1 MSILNAIF
9 QKKNTQKIVSAVD
22 FYNPY
27 FSGAYDPNK
36 NITYVAVCDELAR
49 SISKCRPVVTLKGE
63 PATSKKY
70 IEELLT
76 LRPNPLMSA
85 PVWWETMARDYF
97 TLFNAIA
104 WLEYDYSNFKQPL
117 KSIWPLDVDKNSLE
131 VARSSNGE
139 IYVKFSLDGIERYVN
154 HNDLLIIS
162 RNVKPSAF
170 FGQISPAA
178 NQTLKVLQAN
188 YEGVEQA
195 IKTSAFIRYL
205 VTTNTLINED
215 EKKKKAKYFAETYLG
230 KDSSGV
236 VYVDQA
242 QNITRVESAPRNAN
256 VDETKAFKDE
266 IYEYLGSNQKVTK
279 GEANEDE
286 WQSHYESALEP
297 FFIKCEAELTYKLFT
312 KGERSAGNKIEID
325 ADRLH
330 TASLK
335 TRVQVAMIYS
345 KLPVIKPNV
354 ICDLLFLPK
363 TENGEKEYGNL
374 NYVDSTK
381 QSQYQG
387 VGEPTPIEE
396 DPEIKPKEDNNNG
409 N

>member
-1 MSILNAIF
+1 MGLLNAIF
-9 QKKNTQKIVSAVD
+9 GKKNTHSTISPVD
-22 FYNPY
+22 FFNPY
-27 FSGAYDPNK
+27 FSGSYDPNK

-49 SISKCRPVVTLKGE
+49 SISKCRPIVTLKGE

-70 IEELLT
+70 IEEFLT
-76 LRPNPLMSA
+76 LRPNPFMSA
-85 PVWWETMARDYF
+85 PVFWETMARDYY

-104 WLEYDYSNFKQPL
+104 WLEYDWTNFKQPL
-117 KSIWPLDVDKNSLE
+117 KAIWPLDVDKNSLE
-131 VARSSNGE
+131 AAKAIDGRVYA
-139 IYVKFSLDGIERYVN
+139 KFSIEGVTRYVD
-154 HNDLLIIS
+154 HEDMLIIS

-188 YEGVEQA
+188 YEGLEQA

-205 VTTNTLINED
+205 VSSPTLINED

-242 QNITRVESAPRNAN
+242 TNVTRVESAPRNAN
-256 VDETKAFKDE
+256 VDEMKSFKDE
-266 IYEYLGSNQKVTK
+266 IYEYLGSNPKVTR

-297 FFIKCEAELTYKLFT
+297 FFVKCEAELTYKLFT
-312 KGERSAGNKIEID
+312 PGERSAGNRIEID

-330 TASLK
+330 TASMR
-335 TRVQVAMIYS
+335 TRVQVAALYA
-345 KLPVIKPNV
+345 KLPVVKPNV
-354 ICDLLFLPK
+354 ICDLLFLPR
-363 TENGEKEYGNL
+363 TEAGEKEYSTL
-374 NYVDSTK
+374 NYVDSSK
-381 QSQYQG
+381 QNQYQN
-387 VGEPTPIEE
+387 VGEQ
-396 DPEIKPKEDNNNG
+396 DPKPKPQEEEPKDG
-409 N
+409 K